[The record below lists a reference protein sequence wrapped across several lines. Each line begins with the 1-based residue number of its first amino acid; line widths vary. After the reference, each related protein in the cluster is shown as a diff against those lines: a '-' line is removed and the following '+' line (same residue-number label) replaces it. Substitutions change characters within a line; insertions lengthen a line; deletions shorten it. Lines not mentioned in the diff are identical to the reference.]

1 MSSPNDL
8 LRELPSVDRLLAQV
22 RTVPSFERY
31 SREYVTRQ
39 CRLVLDELRLAIQ
52 SGRVPPSQDLE
63 EAGIVARLAQKID
76 ADGQAKLARVVN
88 ATGTILHTNLGR
100 ALLPKAAVRALS
112 EAAEHTVNL
121 EYDLKGG
128 HRGRRELLIEEL
140 LRDLTG
146 AEAATVVNNNAAA
159 VLLALNT
166 VAEGKEVIVSRGEL
180 IEIGGAF
187 RLPEIMAKSGAI
199 LKEVGTTN
207 RTHRDDYEKAIND
220 RTALLLKVHTS
231 NYSIV
236 GFSSAVALPELA
248 AIGARHRVPVM
259 EDLGSGA
266 LVDLSRF
273 GLPKEPVVAEQ
284 ISLGADLI
292 TFSGDKLL
300 GGPQAGLV
308 VGKKVWVGQIV
319 SNPLHRALRC
329 GKLTIAAL
337 EATLRLYQQSGRLAE
352 EIPTLNTFTRPIRD
366 LEAIAELALPALQNA
381 LGDGFRLSLEDSTA
395 QVGSGALP
403 AEELPTKVIAIVHAQ
418 TNAQQIADRFRC
430 ASPPIIG
437 RIHEDRF
444 LLDLR
449 TIFDPQDLVPRWAG
463 RS

>member
-180 IEIGGAF
+180 I
-187 RLPEIMAKSGAI
+187 
-199 LKEVGTTN
+199 
-207 RTHRDDYEKAIND
+207 
-220 RTALLLKVHTS
+220 
-231 NYSIV
+231 
-236 GFSSAVALPELA
+236 
-248 AIGARHRVPVM
+248 
-259 EDLGSGA
+259 
-266 LVDLSRF
+266 
-273 GLPKEPVVAEQ
+273 
-284 ISLGADLI
+284 
-292 TFSGDKLL
+292 
-300 GGPQAGLV
+300 
-308 VGKKVWVGQIV
+308 
-319 SNPLHRALRC
+319 
-329 GKLTIAAL
+329 
-337 EATLRLYQQSGRLAE
+337 
-352 EIPTLNTFTRPIRD
+352 
-366 LEAIAELALPALQNA
+366 
-381 LGDGFRLSLEDSTA
+381 
-395 QVGSGALP
+395 
-403 AEELPTKVIAIVHAQ
+403 
-418 TNAQQIADRFRC
+418 
-430 ASPPIIG
+430 
-437 RIHEDRF
+437 
-444 LLDLR
+444 
-449 TIFDPQDLVPRWAG
+449 
-463 RS
+463 